1 MLSFRPKFLVLLPV
15 PLAVAVANGQDNLAG
30 AAQIRLAL
38 ARLNVIGSVLMIG
51 AHPDDEQAATLAY
64 FARGRSMHA
73 AYLSLTRGEGGQNLI
88 GPEQGDLLGII
99 RTEEML
105 DARRIDGAEQFF
117 TRAVDFGYSKTPEET
132 LSKWGHDRILSDVVW
147 VIRRYRPDV
156 VILCFSGTSRDGHG
170 HHQASAILGK
180 EAFVAAADKTRFP
193 DQLQWVEA
201 WQAKR
206 LVWGVWGATEAPGQI
221 HIDTG
226 EYNPVLGYSYLEIA
240 TLSRNMHRS
249 QATGAIRRRGTSP
262 SSFVP
267 VAGDPASKDLFDG
280 IDTTWGRV
288 PGGGEAGRLLA
299 RAERT
304 FDDEHPDRILPLLLE
319 ARGRIKELASPW
331 AAAKLGE
338 LDETIGLVC
347 GLWLDASA
355 DRWAV
360 TPGSAVSVR
369 LTALNRSHVPITLAG
384 VSAGDAVISDR
395 IPLSFNQ
402 PEVRTVSVTIRPDRP
417 YSQPYRLVKP
427 HRDFY
432 DTPGHAEDPE
442 NPPVQTAVFVLGIGK
457 ENLTLLRPVI
467 YRYADGSQGEL
478 VRPLAVVPPVALEFS
493 QPVLVF
499 PNPQSKKLE
508 VLAKSNV
515 PNVSGEVRL
524 EVPAGWRANPAAKPY
539 TLTNAGD
546 EATLAFDLT
555 PTDGPARGQIRAVT
569 SIGGRDISSGMR
581 VISYEHFPPQVVF
594 PPSEASLV
602 RADIRILA
610 KRIGYVMGAGD
621 QVPEALRQLGC
632 QVTLL
637 SQEDLSTG
645 DLSGFDA
652 ILTGVRAYNVRADLV
667 ANQGR
672 LLDYVSNG
680 GTLVVQYNVLERN
693 APLETLARIGPYPIH
708 IGRERV
714 SVEEAPVF
722 FTNLDDPLLRAPNVL
737 TSADF
742 DGWIQERGLYFASD
756 WDAHYKTLFESHDP
770 GESAHPGGTL
780 YTRYGKGAYV
790 FTAYSWF
797 RQLPAGVPGAYRVLA
812 NLLSAAKVVA
822 GTQ

>member
-15 PLAVAVANGQDNLAG
+15 SLAVAIAKGDDSLAG
-30 AAQIRLAL
+30 AIQARLAL

-64 FARGRSMHA
+64 FTRGRSMRA
-73 AYLSLTRGEGGQNLI
+73 AYLSVTRGEGGQNLI

-99 RTEEML
+99 RTQEML

-132 LSKWGHDRILSDVVW
+132 LSKWGRDRILSDIVW
-147 VIRRYRPDV
+147 VIRRFRPDV
-156 VILCFSGTSRDGHG
+156 IILCFSGTSRDGHG
-170 HHQASAILGK
+170 HHQASSILGK
-180 EAFVAAADKTRFP
+180 EAFSAAADKTRFP
-193 DQLQWVEA
+193 EQLQWVEP
-201 WQAKR
+201 WQSKR
-206 LVWGVWGATEAPGQI
+206 LVWGVWGATDEPGQV

-240 TLSRNMHRS
+240 VLSRNMHRS
-249 QATGAIRRRGTSP
+249 QATGAIRRRGSSP

-267 VAGDPASKDLFDG
+267 MAGSPASKDLFDG

-299 RAERT
+299 QAART
-304 FDDEHPDRILPLLLE
+304 FDDEHPDRILPLLLK
-319 ARGRIKELASPW
+319 ARAHIKDLDSPW

-338 LDETIGLVC
+338 LGETIALVS

-360 TPGSAVSVR
+360 TPGSKVSVR
-369 LTALNRSHVPITLAG
+369 VTALNRSQVPVTLAG
-384 VSAGDAVISDR
+384 VSTGGAVLSDR
-395 IPLSFNQ
+395 IPLEFNK
-402 PEVRTVSVTIRPDRP
+402 PEVRTVNVTIRPDRP
-417 YSQPYRLVKP
+417 YSQPYWLVKP
-427 HRDFY
+427 HGDFY
-432 DTPGHAEDPE
+432 DTSGHGEDPE
-442 NPPVQTAVFVLGIGK
+442 NSPVETAVFVLEIGG
-457 ENLTLLRPVI
+457 ESLTLLRPVI

-478 VRPLAVVPPVALEFS
+478 VRPVAIVPPVAMEFS
-493 QPVLVF
+493 QPVLLF
-499 PNPQSKKLE
+499 PDAKPKKLE
-508 VLAKSNV
+508 VLAQSNV
-515 PNVSGEVRL
+515 ANASGEVRL
-524 EVPAGWRANPAAKPY
+524 EVPAGWRATPAARSY
-539 TLTNAGD
+539 ALANVGD
-546 EATLAFDLT
+546 EATLGFEVT

-569 SIGGRDISSGMR
+569 SIDGRDISSGMR
-581 VISYEHFPPQVVF
+581 VISYTHFPPQVVF
-594 PPSEASLV
+594 PPSEARLV

-637 SQEDLSTG
+637 GQEDLATG

-672 LLDYVSNG
+672 LLEYVSNG

-693 APLETLARIGPYPIH
+693 APLGALARVGPYPIH
-708 IGRERV
+708 IGRDRV
-714 SVEEAPVF
+714 AVEEAPVF
-722 FTNLDDPLLRAPNVL
+722 FTNLDDPLLRAPNIL

-742 DGWIQERGLYFASD
+742 DGWVQERGLYFASD
-756 WDAHYKTLFESHDP
+756 WDPHYKTLFESHDP
-770 GESAHPGGTL
+770 GEAPHPGGTL
-780 YTRYGKGAYV
+780 YTRYGKGVYV

-812 NLLSAAKVVA
+812 NLLSAGKVA
-822 GTQ
+822 Q

>member
-15 PLAVAVANGQDNLAG
+15 SLAVAIAKGEDSLAG
-30 AAQIRLAL
+30 AIQTRLAL

-64 FARGRSMHA
+64 FARGRSMRA
-73 AYLSLTRGEGGQNLI
+73 AYLSVTRGEGGQNLI

-132 LSKWGHDRILSDVVW
+132 LSKWGRDRILSDIVW
-147 VIRRYRPDV
+147 VVRRFRPDV
-156 VILCFSGTSRDGHG
+156 IVLCFSGTSRDGHG
-170 HHQASAILGK
+170 HHQASSILGK
-180 EAFVAAADKTRFP
+180 EAFSAAADKTRFP
-193 DQLQWVEA
+193 EQLQSVHT

-206 LVWGVWGATEAPGQI
+206 LVWGVWGATDEPGQV

-240 TLSRNMHRS
+240 VLSRNMHRS

-267 VAGDPASKDLFDG
+267 LAGEPASKDLFDG

-288 PGGGEAGRLLA
+288 PGGGEVGRLLQ
-299 RAERT
+299 RAART
-304 FDDEHPDRILPLLLE
+304 FDDEHPDRIVPLLLE
-319 ARGRIKELASPW
+319 ARGRIKELNNPW

-338 LDETIGLVC
+338 IDETIALAS

-360 TPGSAVSVR
+360 TPGSTLSVR
-369 LTALNRSHVPITLAG
+369 VTALNRSHVPIAVAG
-384 VSAGDAVISDR
+384 VSAGGAVLSDR
-395 IPLSFNQ
+395 IPLAFNQ
-402 PEVRTVSVTIRPDRP
+402 PEVRSLSVTIRPDHA
-417 YSQPYRLVKP
+417 YSQPYWLVKP
-427 HRDFY
+427 HGDFY
-432 DTPGHAEDPE
+432 DTAGHGEDPE
-442 NPPVQTAVFVLGIGK
+442 NAPVETAAFVLEIGK
-457 ENLTLLRPVI
+457 ESLTLLRPVVF
-467 YRYADGSQGEL
+467 RYADGSRGEL
-478 VRPLAVVPPVALEFS
+478 VRPVAVVPPVVLEFS

-499 PNPQSKKLE
+499 PDAQPKKLD
-508 VLAKSNV
+508 VLAKSNSA
-515 PNVSGEVRL
+515 NVSGEVSL
-524 EVPAGWRANPAAKPY
+524 EVPAGWRASPPARSY
-539 TLTNAGD
+539 TLANAGD
-546 EATLAFDLT
+546 EATLAFELT
-555 PTDGPARGQIRAVT
+555 PTNGPARGQIRAAT
-569 SIGGRDISSGMR
+569 SVGGRDISSGMR
-581 VISYEHFPPQVVF
+581 VISYTHFPPQVVF
-594 PPSEASLV
+594 PPSEAALV

-637 SQEDLSTG
+637 GQEDLATG
-645 DLSGFDA
+645 DLGGFDA

-667 ANQGR
+667 ASQNR
-672 LLDYVSNG
+672 LLEYVANG

-693 APLETLARIGPYPIH
+693 APLWALARIGPYPIH
-708 IGRERV
+708 VGRDRV

-722 FTNLDDPLLRAPNVL
+722 FTNLDDPASARAEHPHLGGFRRLGAGARALLRQRLGPALQDAVRVARSRRSAP
-737 TSADF
+737 
-742 DGWIQERGLYFASD
+742 
-756 WDAHYKTLFESHDP
+756 P
-770 GESAHPGGTL
+770 GRHALHAL
-780 YTRYGKGAYV
+780 
-790 FTAYSWF
+790 W
-797 RQLPAGVPGAYRVLA
+797 
-812 NLLSAAKVVA
+812 
-822 GTQ
+822 

>member
-1 MLSFRPKFLVLLPV
+1 LLPV
-15 PLAVAVANGQDNLAG
+15 SLAAAIAKGDDSLAG
-30 AAQIRLAL
+30 AVQTRLAL

-64 FARGRSMHA
+64 FARGRSMRA

-105 DARRIDGAEQFF
+105 DARHIDGAEQFF
-117 TRAVDFGYSKTPEET
+117 TRAVDFGYSKTPDET
-132 LSKWGHDRILSDVVW
+132 LSKWGRERILSDIVW
-147 VIRRYRPDV
+147 VIRRFRPDV
-156 VILCFSGTSRDGHG
+156 IVLCFSGTSRDGHG

-180 EAFVAAADKTRFP
+180 EAFSAAADKARFP
-193 DQLQWVEA
+193 EQLQWVEP

-206 LVWGVWGATEAPGQI
+206 LVWGVWGATDEPGQI

-240 TLSRNMHRS
+240 VLSRNMHRS

-267 VAGDPASKDLFDG
+267 LAGEPASKDLFDG

-288 PGGGEAGRLLA
+288 PGGREAGRLLA
-299 RAERT
+299 QAART

-319 ARGRIKELASPW
+319 ARARIKELNNPW

-338 LDETIGLVC
+338 LGEAIALAS

-360 TPGSAVSVR
+360 TPGSTLSVR
-369 LTALNRSHVPITLAG
+369 VSALNRSHFPITLAG
-384 VSAGDAVISDR
+384 VSTGGAVLADR
-395 IPLSFNQ
+395 IPLEFNR
-402 PEVRTVSVTIRPDRP
+402 PEVRSLSVTIRPERP
-417 YSQPYRLVKP
+417 YSQPYWLVKP
-427 HRDFY
+427 HGDFY
-432 DTPGHAEDPE
+432 DTSGHGEDPE
-442 NPPVQTAVFVLGIGK
+442 NPPVETAVFVLEIGN
-457 ENLTLLRPVI
+457 ESLTLLRPVI

-478 VRPLAVVPPVALEFS
+478 VRPIAVVPPVALEFS

-499 PNPQSKKLE
+499 PDPQPRKLD

-515 PNVSGEVRL
+515 ANASGEVRL
-524 EVPAGWRANPAAKPY
+524 EVPAGWRADPAARSYALANP
-539 TLTNAGD
+539 GD
-546 EATLAFDLT
+546 EATLAFELT
-555 PTDGPARGQIRAVT
+555 PTNGPARGQIRAVT
-569 SIGGRDISSGMR
+569 RIGERDISSGMR
-581 VISYEHFPPQVVF
+581 VISYTHFPPQVVF
-594 PPSEASLV
+594 PPSEATLV
-602 RADIRILA
+602 RADIKILA

-652 ILTGVRAYNVRADLV
+652 ILTGVRAYNLRADLV
-667 ANQGR
+667 ANQSR

-708 IGRERV
+708 IGRDRV
-714 SVEEAPVF
+714 SVEEAPVL
-722 FTNLDDPLLRAPNVL
+722 FTNLDEPLLRTPNIL

-742 DGWIQERGLYFASD
+742 DGWVQERGLYFASD
-756 WDAHYKTLFESHDP
+756 WDPHYRTLFESHDP
-770 GESAHPGGTL
+770 GEGPHPGGTL

-797 RQLPAGVPGAYRVLA
+797 RQLPAGVPGAYRVFA
-812 NLLSAAKVVA
+812 NLLSAGKAVR
-822 GTQ
+822 

>member
-1 MLSFRPKFLVLLPV
+1 MLSFRPRFLVLLPV
-15 PLAVAVANGQDNLAG
+15 PLVVAVSNAQDNLAG
-30 AAQIRLAL
+30 AAQIHLAL

-64 FARGRSMHA
+64 FARGRDMRA
-73 AYLSLTRGEGGQNLI
+73 AYLSLNRGEGGQNLI
-88 GPEQGDLLGII
+88 GPERGDELGII
-99 RTEEML
+99 RTQEML

-117 TRAVDFGYSKTPEET
+117 TRAVDFGYSKTADET
-132 LSKWGHDRILSDVVW
+132 LSKWGRERILSDIVW

-156 VILCFSGTSRDGHG
+156 IILCFSGTSRDGHG

-180 EAFVAAADKTRFP
+180 EAYFAAADKARFP
-193 DQLQWVEA
+193 DQLQWVEP

-206 LVWGVWGATEAPGQI
+206 LVWGVWGPSDAPNQI

-226 EYNPVLGYSYLEIA
+226 EYNPLLGYSYVEIA

-288 PGGGEAGRLLA
+288 PGGAEVGRLLA
-299 RAERT
+299 QAERT
-304 FDDEHPDRILPLLLE
+304 FDDEHPDRVLPLLLQ
-319 ARGRIKELASPW
+319 ARARMKDLASPW

-338 LDETIGLVC
+338 LGETIGLVC

-360 TPGSAVSVR
+360 TPGSTVSVR
-369 LTALNRSHVPITLAG
+369 VTALNRSEVPIAIAG
-384 VSAGDAVISDR
+384 VSVGGAVLTDR
-395 IPLSFNQ
+395 IPLPFNR
-402 PEVRTVSVTIRPDRP
+402 PEVRTLNVTIRPDRP
-417 YSQPYRLVKP
+417 YSQPYWLVKP
-427 HRDFY
+427 HGDFY
-432 DTPGHAEDPE
+432 DTTGHGEDPE
-442 NPPVQTAVFVLGIGK
+442 NPPVETAVFVLDVGT
-457 ENLTLLRPVI
+457 ESVTLLRPVI

-478 VRPLAVVPPVALEFS
+478 VRPIAVVPPVALEFS
-493 QPVLVF
+493 EPVVVF
-499 PNPQSKKLE
+499 PDPKPKKLE
-508 VLAKSNV
+508 VLAKSTV
-515 PNVSGEVRL
+515 AGASGEVRL
-524 EVPAGWRANPAAKPY
+524 KVPSGWRAEPAARSY
-539 TLTNAGD
+539 TLANPGD
-546 EATLAFDLT
+546 EATLAFQLT

-569 SIGGRDISSGMR
+569 NIGGRDISSAMH
-581 VISYEHFPPQVVF
+581 VISYTHFPPQVVF
-594 PPSEASLV
+594 PPAEATLV
-602 RADIRILA
+602 RTDVRILA

-621 QVPEALRQLGC
+621 QLPEALRQLGC
-632 QVTLL
+632 TVTLL

-652 ILTGVRAYNVRADLV
+652 IVTGVRAYNVRPDLV

-680 GTLVVQYNVLERN
+680 GTLLVQYNVLERN
-693 APLETLARIGPYPIH
+693 ATLGSLARIGPYPIH
-708 IGRERV
+708 IGRDRV
-714 SVEEAPVF
+714 SVEEAPVY
-722 FTNLDDPLLRAPNVL
+722 FTNLDDPLLRVPNVL

-756 WDAHYKTLFESHDP
+756 WDSHYKTLFESHDP
-770 GESAHPGGTL
+770 GESPHPGGTL
-780 YTRYGKGAYV
+780 YTRYGKGAFV

-797 RQLPAGVPGAYRVLA
+797 RELPAGVPGAYRILA
-812 NLLSAAKVVA
+812 NLLSAGKVLA
-822 GTQ
+822 GAP